1 MFLGFKGTRAYL
13 GVHYGRPLFEPGIAA
28 TTSVA
33 AIHEMAAH
41 FALAEG
47 VVHELDLNTR
57 IWTKDVDESLLH
69 APRRRPRCALDS
81 LAARGNVTATE
92 LWEAAVKS
100 VGDDDDPSEV
110 VPAPP
115 GTSVR
120 VEHGGGGTVVRYG
133 LSPGFVVAVLLSV
146 ASGAVL
152 VVAARALPRP
162 CRCRSWRGPP
172 PGFPPCLTCRRW

>member
-1 MFLGFKGTRAYL
+1 M
-13 GVHYGRPLFEPGIAA
+13 
-28 TTSVA
+28 
-33 AIHEMAAH
+33 
-41 FALAEG
+41 
-47 VVHELDLNTR
+47 VHELDLNTR
-57 IWTKDVDESLLH
+57 IWTKDADESLLH
-69 APRRRPRCALDS
+69 ARDAGPDAFDS

-92 LWEAAVKS
+92 LWEAAVRS
-100 VGDDDDPSEV
+100 VGDDDDPSEL

-152 VVAARALPRP
+152 VVAARALPDALSMPELARP
-162 CRCRSWRGPP
+162 TSWIPTVPLRAGGGDGRADSLRHRRGDHP
-172 PGFPPCLTCRRW
+172 RWSTHY